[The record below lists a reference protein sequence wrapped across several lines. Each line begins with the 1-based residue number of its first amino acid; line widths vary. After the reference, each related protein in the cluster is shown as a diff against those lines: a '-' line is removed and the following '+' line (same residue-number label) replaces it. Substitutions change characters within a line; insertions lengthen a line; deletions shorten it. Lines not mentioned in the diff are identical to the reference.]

1 MKKLFINIEDNQGS
15 DFAIGCYGT
24 LLQWRRKAMEWCYMD
39 DHYGLERDLKTY
51 KIKNSEL
58 IDFINEYWDIGIVEY
73 DTTKDYGIPQEYLTE
88 LNY

>member
-1 MKKLFINIEDNQGS
+1 
-15 DFAIGCYGT
+15 
-24 LLQWRRKAMEWCYMD
+24 MD

-58 IDFINEYWDIGIVEY
+58 IDFINDYWDIGIVEY

-88 LNY
+88 LDY